1 MVKISQLITS
11 VQLGGA
17 ENVAFNLARGCK
29 LGDSNNIEF
38 IIVELYQTK
47 NNYSKQ
53 KRKEISSKGIRII
66 SLSKCSKRISLI
78 IAPFSLLIHVLKE
91 KPQIIHSHTDL
102 PDFVLAVCLRILS
115 LLHISC
121 PKIIRTI
128 HNTELWS
135 THDKIARFTEKTF
148 ENDWI
153 IGVSEV
159 SLKAYN
165 QIRFKNHL
173 HTSHYQNIIHNGCSI
188 PVNNKHPFKIDKLK
202 INIAFCGRFE
212 NQKGIDILL
221 KRIQEISKRFNNKFA
236 FHLIG
241 NGTYMNEVNR
251 LSSAIESV
259 QVYASVPNIS
269 DKLYAFDFIIMPSRF
284 EGLALLSLEAS
295 FSKVPVIAAYAP
307 GLTETLPT
315 DWPLLFHLDSSEELM
330 VIIQKILNKKLN
342 LKVLKEDAFSFVNEN
357 FSLNRMIKSYSKI
370 YLDCYEQK
378 A

>member
-1 MVKISQLITS
+1 MVKIFQLITS

-17 ENVAFNLARGCK
+17 ENVAFNLAERCK
-29 LGDSNNIEF
+29 LGESKNIEF
-38 IIVELYQTK
+38 IIVELYQTQ

-53 KRKEISSKGIRII
+53 KRKEISSKVIRII
-66 SLSKCSKRISLI
+66 SLSKYSKRISLI
-78 IAPFSLLIHVLKE
+78 IAPFSLLKHVLKE

-115 LLHISC
+115 LLQFSC

-135 THDKIARFTEKTF
+135 THDKIGRFTEKAF
-148 ENDWI
+148 EDDWI
-153 IGVSEV
+153 VGVSEA

-165 QIRFKNHL
+165 QIRLKNHL
-173 HTSHYQNIIHNGCSI
+173 HTSHYQCIVYNGCSI
-188 PVNNKHPFKIDKLK
+188 PVNNEHPFKIDKQK

-221 KRIQEISKRFNNKFA
+221 NRIQEISKRFNNKFA

-251 LSSAIESV
+251 LSSAIEGV

-315 DWPLLFHLDSSEELM
+315 GWPLLFHLDSSEELM
-330 VIIQKILNKKLN
+330 VIIQKILNKRLD
-342 LKVLKEDAFSFVNEN
+342 LDVLKEDAFSFVNKK
-357 FSLNRMIKSYSKI
+357 FSLDRMIKSYSKI